1 MYKAM
6 SACQALHPDP
16 EDIDSEEEEEKYAYE
31 EEEEDDDG
39 KCKDRKVCV
48 CVCACIPAQNLFA
61 CIHANSWWISV
72 LREKRKVLYVLS
84 VKLNVH

>member
-1 MYKAM
+1 MLLSVESMYKAM

-39 KCKDRKVCV
+39 KFKDRKVCV
-48 CVCACIPAQNLFA
+48 CVCMHSCTEFVCMRP
-61 CIHANSWWISV
+61 C
-72 LREKRKVLYVLS
+72 KRLMD
-84 VKLNVH
+84 

>member
-48 CVCACIPAQNLFA
+48 CV
-61 CIHANSWWISV
+61 HAFLHRICLHASMQTV
-72 LREKRKVLYVLS
+72 DGLVF
-84 VKLNVH
+84 

>member
-31 EEEEDDDG
+31 EEEEEDDG

-48 CVCACIPAQNLFA
+48 CV
-61 CIHANSWWISV
+61 HAFLHRICLHASMQTVDGLVFW
-72 LREKRKVLYVLS
+72 ERKERCYMCCL
-84 VKLNVH
+84 LN